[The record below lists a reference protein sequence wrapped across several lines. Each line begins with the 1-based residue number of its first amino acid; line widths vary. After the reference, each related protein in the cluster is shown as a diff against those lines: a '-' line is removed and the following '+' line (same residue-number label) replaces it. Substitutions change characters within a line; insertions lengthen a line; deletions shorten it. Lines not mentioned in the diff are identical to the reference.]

1 MRNQKRGLWKS
12 SSLCTHN
19 NYQLT
24 PTDYQLEIKQ
34 TGRLFLDR
42 KERLFLLNIS
52 REFSLSKKKRHKSCA
67 ANDGNQHLSI
77 VIESMMAIVLATSL
91 FRVYITKCIVEI
103 SVVGHPQVL
112 LFYFLS
118 SIIFVYYRNQEVI
131 RFFLSS
137 LSIYYFVF
145 FKKRRI
151 RRLEGHAW
159 LLETNSVPR
168 TFVHSYV

>member
-1 MRNQKRGLWKS
+1 MPSEESETGIV
-12 SSLCTHN
+12 
-19 NYQLT
+19 
-24 PTDYQLEIKQ
+24 EIKTWGIRNEDCGNQ
-34 TGRLFLDR
+34 ALSAHIITTNWHPLITSWKLNKWEGFFLDR
-42 KERLFLLNIS
+42 KERLILLNIP
-52 REFSLSKKKRHKSCA
+52 REFSLSKKKRHKSRA

-103 SVVGHPQVL
+103 SVVGHPRVL

-145 FKKRRI
+145 F
-151 RRLEGHAW
+151 
-159 LLETNSVPR
+159 
-168 TFVHSYV
+168 